1 MIEKNLQV
9 ENISY
14 SLIQADKVYAVVE
27 KDAYSP
33 EIHIE
38 NISELKNGEK
48 VHYKLYKTVVNK
60 RLILVD
66 SSQKEKNHIKSITF
80 HEDSFIVRSPGFVST
95 IVSYVHALFK
105 NDYTADKPFINE
117 SICNSFITVE
127 KVKRKKRV
135 TFSVLKVEVLLQ
147 GCRHFY

>member
-9 ENISY
+9 GNISY

-66 SSQKEKNHIKSITF
+66 SSQKK
-80 HEDSFIVRSPGFVST
+80 RT
-95 IVSYVHALFK
+95 I
-105 NDYTADKPFINE
+105 
-117 SICNSFITVE
+117 
-127 KVKRKKRV
+127 
-135 TFSVLKVEVLLQ
+135 
-147 GCRHFY
+147 

>member
-27 KDAYSP
+27 KGAYSP
-33 EIHIE
+33 EICIE

-48 VHYKLYKTVVNK
+48 LHSKLYKTVANK

-66 SSQKEKNHIKSITF
+66 PSQKE
-80 HEDSFIVRSPGFVST
+80 RT
-95 IVSYVHALFK
+95 I
-105 NDYTADKPFINE
+105 
-117 SICNSFITVE
+117 
-127 KVKRKKRV
+127 
-135 TFSVLKVEVLLQ
+135 
-147 GCRHFY
+147 